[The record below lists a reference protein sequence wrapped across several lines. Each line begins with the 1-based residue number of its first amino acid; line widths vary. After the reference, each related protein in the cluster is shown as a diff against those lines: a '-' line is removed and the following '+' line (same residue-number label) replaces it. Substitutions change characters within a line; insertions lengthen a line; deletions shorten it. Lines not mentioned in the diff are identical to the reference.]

1 MRKKKI
7 NVIALIIVV
16 IIIVDMA
23 FFKSELLIS
32 VSKIIVDLFMGLGKK
47 LGELLANTIMNN

>member
-23 FFKSELLIS
+23 FFKSALLIS